1 MRDLHREVKKIFIQN
16 RKTILIK
23 LKKFNFKTLS
33 EIPFSSE
40 QFNILF
46 NN

>member
-1 MRDLHREVKKIFIQN
+1 MRDLHREAKKIFIQN

-23 LKKFNFKTLS
+23 LKKFNLKTLS
-33 EIPFSSE
+33 EVPFSQE

-46 NN
+46 DN